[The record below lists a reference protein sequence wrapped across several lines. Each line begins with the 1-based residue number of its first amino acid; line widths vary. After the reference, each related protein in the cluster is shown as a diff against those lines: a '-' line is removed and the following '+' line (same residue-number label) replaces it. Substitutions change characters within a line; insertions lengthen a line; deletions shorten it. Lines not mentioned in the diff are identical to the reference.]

1 MVQRTAL
8 MRNFKRDTDLIGSRF
23 KNLLVRHND
32 KLCVIVF
39 IVLDRLVE
47 HFQTIN
53 IRSQG
58 ACDRCLVLFPILFDL
73 LGGHRRIF
81 QTVLFPVSVA
91 LKVFRALHQRLWVG
105 INVGD
110 IVHVC
115 FRQTQKCMVDTDDLL
130 SHDIIIVFHHK
141 IIVLGNDSG
150 G

>member
-73 LGGHRRIF
+73 LGGHR
-81 QTVLFPVSVA
+81 
-91 LKVFRALHQRLWVG
+91 VFFRL
-105 INVGD
+105 
-110 IVHVC
+110 C
-115 FRQTQKCMVDTDDLL
+115 FSQSLWL
-130 SHDIIIVFHHK
+130 SRYFEHCISAC
-141 IIVLGNDSG
+141 GWE
-150 G
+150 

>member
-39 IVLDRLVE
+39 IVLDCLIQ
-47 HFQTIN
+47 HFQTVN
-53 IRSQG
+53 IRGQG
-58 ACDRCLVLFPILFDL
+58 ACDRCLVLFSIFFDL

-115 FRQTQKCMVDTDDLL
+115 FRQT
-130 SHDIIIVFHHK
+130 
-141 IIVLGNDSG
+141 
-150 G
+150 